1 MGRLPN
7 ARDGYSSMSLKYQPK
22 LDNYGCVGVQKRA
35 LAQTHN
41 MKIWKAFHLGVGFL
55 KVLASEWPCDK
66 HARFQHENLWS
77 CAISS
82 DSTNFNN
89 ILVRNSKTY
98 ITYSCTLRV
107 NSPLMIMAR
116 WLLQLAFFACF
127 VTGEIEENC
136 NMQLQV
142 AKTGNANQQKNG
154 NSQRLPGYH
163 VTVGS
168 MCEQPDKDKDFEG
181 LQDCAK
187 FCGCN
192 FYVDSRINHC
202 YCCSEPLRSIE
213 TPTDTLTLYEKDGS
227 CTGEVTTTEAPDAP
241 PGLVVGDPHIQTLD
255 GVRYT
260 LLKQGTFSLWHL
272 SGLKTRFHSTHKG
285 IMQTVPVDWH
295 VYAHYSGDK
304 SFTKALLL
312 VDKTGGSLRQVLE
325 ITSNDCIW
333 KGRTADIP
341 WKVIDGQQLI
351 HKPEENGLYLS
362 GFNVTGNHVTFNMN
376 TEHGNTNVAKLVTS
390 CRRHR
395 HMDVKMKMRR
405 MKYHQF
411 VTGELSQH
419 RKGLSILQ
427 TASSDYDYAISEA
440 WEDLGGSTEAEY
452 LQQIDKKD
460 GVEAVQHLCEKHL
473 GAPNGDAER
482 AVLLEDCVYDICHG
496 GEEVAQLAGELL
508 RGSKGF

>member
-1 MGRLPN
+1 
-7 ARDGYSSMSLKYQPK
+7 
-22 LDNYGCVGVQKRA
+22 
-35 LAQTHN
+35 
-41 MKIWKAFHLGVGFL
+41 
-55 KVLASEWPCDK
+55 
-66 HARFQHENLWS
+66 
-77 CAISS
+77 
-82 DSTNFNN
+82 
-89 ILVRNSKTY
+89 
-98 ITYSCTLRV
+98 
-107 NSPLMIMAR
+107 MIMAR
-116 WLLQLAFFACF
+116 WLLQLAFFSCF

-154 NSQRLPGYH
+154 NSQRLDGYD
-163 VTVGS
+163 VIVGN
-168 MCEQPDKDKDFEG
+168 MCEEPTKDKDFEG
-181 LQDCAK
+181 LEDCRD

-192 FYVDSRINHC
+192 FYVDSGINEC
-202 YCCSEPLRSIE
+202 YCCSEPLQSIE
-213 TPTDTLTLYEKDGS
+213 TPTPTLTLYVRKDGS
-227 CTGEVTTTEAPDAP
+227 CPSEVTTTEAPDTP
-241 PGLVVGDPHIQTLD
+241 PGFVVGDPHIQTLD
-255 GVRYT
+255 GVRYI

-272 SGLKTRFHSTHKG
+272 SGLKTRFHSTHNG

-325 ITSNDCIW
+325 VTSNDCIW
-333 KGRTADIP
+333 KGRTADTP
-341 WKVIDGQQLI
+341 WKVINGNQLI

-376 TEHGNTNVAKLVTS
+376 TEHGNTNVAKLATS
-390 CRRHR
+390 CRPHR
-395 HMDVKMKMRR
+395 HMNVKMKMRG

-411 VTGELSQH
+411 VKGELSQH

-440 WEDLGGSTEAEY
+440 WEELGGSTEAAEY

-460 GVEAVQHLCEKHL
+460 GVEAVQHPCQEEQTRQAQEICEKHL
-473 GAPNGDAER
+473 GAAQNGDAER

-496 GEEVAQLAGELL
+496 GAGEEVAQLAGELL
-508 RGSKGF
+508 RGSNSF